1 MRGCGW
7 TRRAIVD
14 ADSGHR
20 HCALPKE
27 KTMFG
32 FRGGESEEIV
42 ARKRAYMRDAQRR
55 WPFITHFDA
64 STIKN
69 GMQLAALV
77 GDRSGRPRAEAEADV
92 GAWTA
97 GKQFEDRT

>member
-1 MRGCGW
+1 MRGCAW
-7 TRRAIVD
+7 RRLTAIV
-14 ADSGHR
+14 ADVR
-20 HCALPKE
+20 PEEE

-32 FRGGESEEIV
+32 FQGGESGVTV

-55 WPFITHFDA
+55 WPFLTNFDA

-69 GMQLAALV
+69 ETQLATLV

-92 GAWTA
+92 RAWA
-97 GKQFEDRT
+97 ADKQF